1 MYLNINFIYVP
12 DKNSCVG
19 TIQIQHSGAHL
30 PKLGAVCNLVGGGR
44 EDISFFFSSILFTVL
59 AFISKS
65 EGTVPA
71 RVAGL
76 LHGDAG

>member
-1 MYLNINFIYVP
+1 M
-12 DKNSCVG
+12 C
-19 TIQIQHSGAHL
+19 TIEQSHVHL
-30 PKLGAVCNLVGGGR
+30 PKLGAVFNLVGGGR
-44 EDISFFFSSILFTVL
+44 EDISTFFSSTLFTAL

-76 LHGDAG
+76 LQGVTGK